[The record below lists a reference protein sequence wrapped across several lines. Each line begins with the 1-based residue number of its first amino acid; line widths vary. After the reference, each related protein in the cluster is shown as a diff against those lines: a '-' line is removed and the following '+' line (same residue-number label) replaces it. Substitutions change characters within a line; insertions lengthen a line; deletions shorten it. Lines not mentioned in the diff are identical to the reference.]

1 MKYINAKNKKLHKIR
16 GFIQLEIK
24 SGRCNK
30 EFIGELIEFLKIT
43 LSPWEEHGLSIEEQT
58 H

>member
-24 SGRCNK
+24 DIADHVGLMQLLKFFLTDSVLLQT
-30 EFIGELIEFLKIT
+30 EL
-43 LSPWEEHGLSIEEQT
+43 
-58 H
+58 